1 MATKTNSPQGSECS
15 RGLALDTGEEGQ
27 VERAGDLDGFQCEAR
42 RVKREGDGIDHLR
55 VHQQLG
61 TLTAVPQASLERE
74 MMEKKKVVDRKYIK
88 PVCLKTRQVRK
99 VILVQ
104 NRLHEL

>member
-15 RGLALDTGEEGQ
+15 GGLALDTGEEGQ
-27 VERAGDLDGFQCEAR
+27 VKRAGDLDGFQCEAR

-74 MMEKKKVVDRKYIK
+74 MMEKVHV
-88 PVCLKTRQVRK
+88 
-99 VILVQ
+99 
-104 NRLHEL
+104 H